1 VARLEGF
8 ACFAVDG
15 ARCDLPRPA
24 SHEAWF
30 EQSERTSPP
39 QARVT
44 VLWRMGLVWLWSWR
58 IGPRRADARSP
69 LRQMLDTGPPAARRM
84 GEAGFIGYAP
94 GRQVLEATCHLLRR
108 GGRQWAAAER
118 AGR

>member
-1 VARLEGF
+1 
-8 ACFAVDG
+8 
-15 ARCDLPRPA
+15 
-24 SHEAWF
+24 
-30 EQSERTSPP
+30 
-39 QARVT
+39 
-44 VLWRMGLVWLWSWR
+44 MGLVWLWSWR

-108 GGRQWAAAER
+108 GGGNGPLLKEPGDDIHPDEEDGTKGWLWPR
-118 AGR
+118 AKQQGGEPPVALRLLV